1 MNLYSFFIKN
11 DLTFIAKCRKI
22 KSNLKGNNMIKTRTA
37 IAGVVF
43 ATMINGFISIN
54 MFKNQSKFYS
64 NEVDK
69 LLASNDKLHTELEEF
84 YKYGVE
90 VNVTMYQPVYPQ
102 TDNSP
107 DITAD
112 GTKIRI
118 SKASEYKFV
127 ALSRNLLKRWG
138 GPFDYGDFILIKGTK
153 NKDGV
158 YQVRDTMNPK
168 WVNVVDILESI
179 NVKPY
184 KYENVHIYKMNW
196 TDNLALI
203 NNDKQS

>member
-1 MNLYSFFIKN
+1 MKN
-11 DLTFIAKCRKI
+11 IRKI
-22 KSNLKGNNMIKTRTA
+22 KSNSKGNNMITTRTA

-43 ATMINGFISIN
+43 VTMINGFISIN
-54 MFKNQSKFYS
+54 MFKQQSKFYS

-69 LLASNDKLHTELEEF
+69 LLVSNEKLHTELEQF
-84 YKYGVE
+84 YQYGIE

-102 TDNSP
+102 TDRTPN
-107 DITAD
+107 ITAD

-118 SKASEYKFV
+118 SKASDYKFV

-153 NKDGV
+153 DKDGV
-158 YQVRDTMNPK
+158 YNVRDTMNPK
-168 WVNVVDILESI
+168 FVNYVDILEST

-196 TDNLALI
+196 TDNLEVILK
-203 NNDKQS
+203 DKKS

>member
-102 TDNSP
+102 TDKTP

-153 NKDGV
+153 TKDGV

>member
-1 MNLYSFFIKN
+1 
-11 DLTFIAKCRKI
+11 
-22 KSNLKGNNMIKTRTA
+22 MIKTRTA

-54 MFKNQSKFYS
+54 MFKNQSEFYS

-69 LLASNDKLHTELEEF
+69 LLVSNDKLHTELEEF

-102 TDNSP
+102 TDNTP

-112 GTKIRI
+112 GTRIRI
-118 SKASEYKFV
+118 NKASDYKFV

-153 NKDGV
+153 TKDGV

>member
-1 MNLYSFFIKN
+1 
-11 DLTFIAKCRKI
+11 
-22 KSNLKGNNMIKTRTA
+22 MIKTRTA

-54 MFKNQSKFYS
+54 MFKNQSEFYS

-69 LLASNDKLHTELEEF
+69 LLVSNDKLHTELEEF

-102 TDNSP
+102 TDKTP

-153 NKDGV
+153 TKDGV

>member
-1 MNLYSFFIKN
+1 
-11 DLTFIAKCRKI
+11 
-22 KSNLKGNNMIKTRTA
+22 MINTRTA

-43 ATMINGFISIN
+43 VTMINGFISIN
-54 MFKNQSKFYS
+54 MFKNQTKFYS

-69 LLASNDKLHTELEEF
+69 LLQSNEQLHTELQEF
-84 YKYGVE
+84 YQFGVE
-90 VNVTMYQPVYPQ
+90 VDVTMYQPVYPQ
-102 TDNSP
+102 TDKTP

-118 SKASEYKFV
+118 HKASEYKFV

-138 GPFDYGDFILIKGTK
+138 GGFDYGDFIYIKGTK
-153 NKDGV
+153 DKDGV

-168 WVNVVDILESI
+168 WVNVVDILESTH
-179 NVKPY
+179 VTPY

-196 TDNLALI
+196 TDNLTLLE
-203 NNDKQS
+203 DKKS